1 MARPLSLSIST
12 PFEVLATEDTVQS
25 VRAEDA
31 SGSFG
36 ILPGHGD
43 FLTVL
48 PVSVVRWKNGA
59 GQMRYCALRGGVL
72 TVSGGSRVAIACRH
86 GILGSDLSK
95 LAADVE
101 AFQEEERDAAR
112 RATTAQTRMHARA
125 VRQLM
130 TYLNPQG
137 GTGGSMDFKDGAP

>member
-1 MARPLSLSIST
+1 MAKPFSLSITT
-12 PFEVLATEDTVQS
+12 PFAVLAEDTILS
-25 VRAEDA
+25 LRADDA

-36 ILPGHGD
+36 LLPGHAD

-72 TVSGGSRVAIACRH
+72 TVSGGSRVAIACRS
-86 GILGSDLSK
+86 GILGTDLSR

-101 AFQEEERDAAR
+101 KFQEEERDAAR
-112 RATTAQTRMHARA
+112 RATTEQTRMHARA

-137 GTGGSMDFKDGAP
+137 GAGSSVEFKDGAP